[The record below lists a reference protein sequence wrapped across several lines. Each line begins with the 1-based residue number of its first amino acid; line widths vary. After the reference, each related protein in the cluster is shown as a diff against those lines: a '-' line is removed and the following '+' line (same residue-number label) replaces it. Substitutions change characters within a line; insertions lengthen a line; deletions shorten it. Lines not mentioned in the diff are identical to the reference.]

1 MSENAFVHKDAFRLF
16 CETEIGHGMSRR
28 VWTSPLLPGRVVKTE
43 EDSRRFQNVF
53 EWETW
58 NQVKDTKWAKWFAPC
73 VAISPCGSVLVMERT
88 SQPSE
93 EQFADRMP
101 VFLTD
106 FKRANYGVLEGRL
119 VCHDYGTNV
128 LMQTGL
134 SDRLKKAEWWDS

>member
-1 MSENAFVHKDAFRLF
+1 MSENALVHKEVFRLM
-16 CETEIGHGMSRR
+16 CEEQIGSGMSRT
-28 VWTSPLLPGRVVKTE
+28 VWVSPLLPGRVVKTE

-73 VAISPCGSVLVMERT
+73 VSISPCGAVLVMERT
-88 SQPSE
+88 TLPTLK
-93 EQFADRMP
+93 QFPDRMP

-106 FKRANYGVLEGRL
+106 FKRGNYGMLKGRL

-134 SDRLKKAEWWDS
+134 NDRVKKVGWWDS

>member
-1 MSENAFVHKDAFRLF
+1 MSENAFVHKEVFRLL
-16 CETEIGHGMSRR
+16 CEAEIGSGMSRR
-28 VWTSPLLPGRVVKTE
+28 VWTSPLLPDRVVKTE

-58 NQVKDTKWAKWFAPC
+58 NQVKDTKWARWFAPC
-73 VAISPCGSVLVMERT
+73 VTISACGSVLIMERT
-88 SQPSE
+88 TRPTE
-93 EQFADRMP
+93 KQFADRMP

-106 FKRANYGVLEGRL
+106 FKRENYGMLKGRL

-134 SDRLKKAEWWDS
+134 NDRLKKAEWWDS